1 MVKLLKINNKLLLTL
16 LFITIIPS
24 KLISNRIVGYYP
36 SWVQN
41 QYPIGS
47 VDFSTFSHLIHAFA
61 WPNNQVKLFL
71 TLEHLTQTLLFKFN
85 HKVQSFFLRSE
96 DGELQLV
103 LLLQQRRMKLD
114 LISFQISLI

>member
-1 MVKLLKINNKLLLTL
+1 MVKLPKIKNKLLLAL
-16 LFITIIPS
+16 LFITIIPN

-61 WPNNQVKLFL
+61 WPNNQGEIISDIG
-71 TLEHLTQTLLFKFN
+71 TFN
-85 HKVQSFFLRSE
+85 SNFASQVQSQGSKFLLAIGGWGTAAGFVASTATHEIRS
-96 DGELQLV
+96 
-103 LLLQQRRMKLD
+103 
-114 LISFQISLI
+114 